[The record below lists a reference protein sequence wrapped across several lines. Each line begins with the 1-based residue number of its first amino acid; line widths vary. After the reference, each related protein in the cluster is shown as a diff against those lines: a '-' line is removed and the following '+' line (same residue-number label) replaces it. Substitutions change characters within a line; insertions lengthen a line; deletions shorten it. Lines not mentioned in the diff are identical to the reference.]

1 MSLWN
6 RIACTIAVVLLLS
19 LTLGWFWKQLLGFQ
33 LPNYIGG
40 LAGGLIA
47 IPVWEFL
54 QRIGPR
60 NK

>member
-19 LTLGWFWKQLLGFQ
+19 LTLGWFWNQLLGFQ
-33 LPNYIGG
+33 LPSYIGG